1 MSQTPMVLPRTH
13 LGSSQNSKSEAICP
27 GLEIQTK
34 SILCTLAFQ
43 PNPIGSSQNSS
54 WVIPDLNVWGNLS
67 WTRNTNKVNT
77 LHTCLWAKPL
87 WFLPELTLVHPR
99 SQCLRKSVQD
109 WLMSQTPMVLP
120 RTHLGSSQISM
131 SEEISPRLKCKQSKN
146 FAHCPMSQALWFFQK
161 LIQLFQEAIVS
172 ENLP

>member
-43 PNPIGSSQNSS
+43 PNPYGSSQNSS

-77 LHTCLWAKPL
+77 LHPGLWAKPL
-87 WFLPELTLVHPR
+87 WFFQELILGHPR
-99 SQCLRKSVQD
+99 SQYLRKPVQE
-109 WLMSQTPMVLP
+109 WKVNKAKTLHTVLWAKP
-120 RTHLGSSQISM
+120 YGSSKKASRYSKNLCFQKTYHRLGKGPKRILCSLANEPNPYGSSQNS
-131 SEEISPRLKCKQSKN
+131 S
-146 FAHCPMSQALWFFQK
+146 
-161 LIQLFQEAIVS
+161 
-172 ENLP
+172 